1 MQQEAQEQMALQQL
15 QELRRR
21 YWERLFRATI
31 EMSEAEL
38 RVTLKHRSPARRF
51 AAAYVVG
58 ERLLEWQDD
67 LLPLLEDRSE
77 AVRQAARRSLIILSF
92 LILNPDEA
100 QRLRSPQR
108 SGAVTPLSELNKPAD
123 YGPEPGA
130 KPVARSQAVKQWKA
144 WWADHQPRPRKTDQL
159 VTVEDEKLEGVKRW
173 R

>member
-1 MQQEAQEQMALQQL
+1 MQEQAQEQMALQQL

-21 YWERLFRATI
+21 YWERLFLATI

-38 RVTLKHRSPARRF
+38 RATLKHRSSARRF

-77 AVRQAARRSLIILSF
+77 AVRQGARRSLIILSF
-92 LILNPDEA
+92 LTLNPDEA
-100 QRLRSPQR
+100 RRLRSRQR
-108 SGAVTPLSELNKPAD
+108 SGAVMPLSELNKPVD
-123 YGPEPGA
+123 YGPQPGA
-130 KPVARSQAVKQWKA
+130 KPVARAQATKQWKA
-144 WWADHQPRPRKTDQL
+144 WWADHKPRSHKTDQL
-159 VTVEDEKLEGVKRW
+159 VTIEDEKMEAIKRW